1 MLRKDLWDILVG
13 VCYVQPEQGCTY
25 TRRRKKSS
33 HRLRV
38 AMERFPG
45 PSLSVVGDPWIASDG
60 GFSGEILPGVHLYMA
75 FRNNGSV
82 KYRTIGRYP
91 A

>member
-25 TRRRKKSS
+25 THRRKTSS

-38 AMERFPG
+38 AMKRYPG
-45 PSLSVVGDPWIASDG
+45 PLLSVVGDLLIASDG
-60 GFSGEILPGVHLYMA
+60 GFNREFLRGKSTYIWHLE
-75 FRNNGSV
+75 
-82 KYRTIGRYP
+82 TIDL
-91 A
+91 